1 MNLWLVT
8 GPEVEPIDEAEAKR
22 HLRID
27 DDNDDADTVGW
38 IQAAREWA
46 ENFTGRAILPQTWD
60 LKLDAFPCGAI
71 TLPKP
76 PVTGVTTITY
86 IDTAG
91 ALQTLASD
99 RYTTDLPTGPLAQ
112 PGRVVA
118 AYGYSWPSTQAVPNA
133 VTVRF
138 TCGYADTTSVPA
150 AIKQAIKVR
159 LGTIYEHREGLIVGT
174 IATPLPEADQHLL
187 WPYKVWA

>member
-1 MNLWLVT
+1 MNLWLVD
-8 GPEVEPIDEAEAKR
+8 GPAHEPIDEAEAER

-27 DDNDDADTVGW
+27 GYESDADIDVW

-46 ENFTGRAILPQTWD
+46 ENFTGRAFLPQAWD

-76 PVTGVTTITY
+76 PVTGVTSITY

-91 ALQTLASD
+91 ASQTLASD

-112 PGRVVA
+112 PGRVVP
-118 AYGYSWPSTQAVPNA
+118 AYGYSWPSTRAVPNA

-138 TCGYADTTSVPA
+138 TCGYASADDVPA

-174 IATPLPEADQHLL
+174 IATPLPQADQHLL